1 LWGLENIP
9 GYMDSTGWHYYDNLH
24 KLEDLFWRAFRTKAH
39 NASKGDM
46 QLIRTARMAGLF
58 CRYGFIVEGKIL
70 EGVIDPT
77 DPSSLVYL
85 DAFCTI
91 DI

>member
-1 LWGLENIP
+1 
-9 GYMDSTGWHYYDNLH
+9 M
-24 KLEDLFWRAFRTKAH
+24 R
-39 NASKGDM
+39 
-46 QLIRTARMAGLF
+46 LIRSARMAGLF

-70 EGVIDPT
+70 KGVIDLT